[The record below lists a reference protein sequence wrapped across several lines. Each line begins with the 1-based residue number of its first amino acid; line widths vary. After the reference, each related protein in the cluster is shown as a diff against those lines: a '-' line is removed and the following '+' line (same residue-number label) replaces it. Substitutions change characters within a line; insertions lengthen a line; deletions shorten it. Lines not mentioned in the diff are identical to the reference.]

1 MNRKQAGI
9 ILTLLALIVCAG
21 ILAARVNG
29 QVDDGTGSSLSSSLS
44 FTKDS
49 DKDKDKDKQTSNTK
63 DYFYDSRND
72 REQQDSQTMQ
82 SLKSIIEDKNTSAD
96 QKTEAQKKLTAL
108 TMARDYET
116 RIELS
121 IKGKGFDDALCLIE
135 GNKARVIVKSKDNVN
150 EKQSI
155 QIQDSVASVAKIK
168 DIVIESKQ

>member
-29 QVDDGTGSSLSSSLS
+29 QVDDGTGSSLSSSLP
-44 FTKDS
+44 FTNT
-49 DKDKDKDKQTSNTK
+49 DKQTSNTK
-63 DYFYDSRND
+63 DYFYESRNE
-72 REQQDSQTMQ
+72 REQQDAQTMQ
-82 SLKSIIEDKNTSAD
+82 NLKSIIEDKNTTAN
-96 QKTEAQKKLTAL
+96 QKTDAQKELTAL

-121 IKGKGFDDALCLIE
+121 VKGKGFEDALCLIE
-135 GNKARVIVKSKDNVN
+135 GPKARVIVKSKDSLN

-155 QIQDSVASVAKIK
+155 QIQESVASVSKIK
-168 DIVIESKQ
+168 DVVIEAKQ

>member
-29 QVDDGTGSSLSSSLS
+29 QVDDGTGSSLSSSLP
-44 FTKDS
+44 FTNT
-49 DKDKDKDKQTSNTK
+49 DKQTSNTK
-63 DYFYDSRND
+63 DYFYESRND

-82 SLKSIIEDKNTSAD
+82 NLKSIIEDKNTSAN
-96 QKTEAQKKLTAL
+96 QKTEAQKELTAL
-108 TMARDYET
+108 TMARNYET

-121 IKGKGFDDALCLIE
+121 VKGKGFDDALCLIE
-135 GNKARVIVKSKDNVN
+135 GNKARVIVKSKDNLN

-155 QIQDSVASVAKIK
+155 QIQESVASVSKIK
-168 DIVIESKQ
+168 DVVIEAKQ

>member
-29 QVDDGTGSSLSSSLS
+29 QVDDGTGSSLTSLP
-44 FTKDS
+44 FTKDNG
-49 DKDKDKDKQTSNTK
+49 DKTASNTK
-63 DYFYDSRND
+63 DYFYESRNT
-72 REQQDSQTMQ
+72 REQQDAQTMQ
-82 SLKSIIEDKNTSAD
+82 NLKSIIEDKNTSAN
-96 QKTEAQKKLTAL
+96 QKTDAQKELTAL

-121 IKGKGFDDALCLIE
+121 VKGKGFEDALCLIE
-135 GNKARVIVKSKDNVN
+135 GPKARVIVKSKDSLN

-155 QIQDSVASVAKIK
+155 QIQESVASVSKIK
-168 DIVIESKQ
+168 DVVIEAKQ

>member
-29 QVDDGTGSSLSSSLS
+29 QVDDGTGSSLSSSLP
-44 FTKDS
+44 FTNT
-49 DKDKDKDKQTSNTK
+49 DKQTSNTK
-63 DYFYDSRND
+63 DYFYESRNT
-72 REQQDSQTMQ
+72 REQQDAQTMQ
-82 SLKSIIEDKNTSAD
+82 NLKSIIEDKNTSAN
-96 QKTEAQKKLTAL
+96 QKTDAQKELTAL

-121 IKGKGFDDALCLIE
+121 VKGKGFEDALCLIE
-135 GNKARVIVKSKDNVN
+135 GQKARVIVKSKDSLN

-155 QIQDSVASVAKIK
+155 QIQESVASVSKLK
-168 DIVIESKQ
+168 DVVIEAKQ

>member
-29 QVDDGTGSSLSSSLS
+29 QVDDGTGSSLTSLP
-44 FTKDS
+44 FTNT
-49 DKDKDKDKQTSNTK
+49 DKQTSNTK
-63 DYFYDSRND
+63 DYFYESRNT
-72 REQQDSQTMQ
+72 REQQDAQTMQ
-82 SLKSIIEDKNTSAD
+82 NLKSVIDDKNTSAN
-96 QKTEAQKKLTAL
+96 QKTDAQKELTAL

-121 IKGKGFDDALCLIE
+121 VKGKGFEDALCLIE
-135 GNKARVIVKSKDNVN
+135 GPKARVIVKSKDSLN

-155 QIQDSVASVAKIK
+155 QIQESVASVSKIK
-168 DIVIESKQ
+168 DVVIEAKQ